1 MFKLFFDKKKY
12 STFES
17 NLSKTFILPFLMESY
32 IEVLI
37 WLEQFIDQ
45 IKFLHN
51 RILQSIIVIH
61 L

>member
-17 NLSKTFILPFLMESY
+17 NLSKTFILPFLMES

-37 WLEQFIDQ
+37 WLEQFIDP